1 MRDDEQFPSSE
12 PNSEADFQYLNE
24 EPDRLKEVPQATLN
38 RPEMIEGIEVPSDTV
53 HKTIN
58 QAGIAEEKR
67 LAEDQ
72 KLREQSFQQI
82 EKKALKK
89 EKWQKKRQNV
99 VPVYKWFFVWL
110 FLLFLPIIN
119 IFLIIYWGFFSDR
132 INRNIRNAILGAI
145 ILIAAVAIVSIIA
158 YYYPNF
164 IDPRISQIFSEF
176 FTGLSNL
183 FATTFDHI
191 NAVIMDKT
199 IN

>member
-12 PNSEADFQYLNE
+12 PNSDADFQYFNE
-24 EPDRLKEVPQATLN
+24 ESDRLEEVPQATLN
-38 RPEMIEGIEVPSDTV
+38 RPEMIEGIEVPSGTV

-67 LAEDQ
+67 LVEDQ

-89 EKWQKKRQNV
+89 EKWQKKRRSV

-176 FTGLSNL
+176 FVGLSNL
-183 FATTFDHI
+183 FAAVFDHI
-191 NAVIMDKT
+191 SAVIMNKT